1 MTRLRPRTGF
11 AGRIVRSSLLV
22 GLLLASPVAS
32 AAFPDV
38 SAGHESRRA
47 IEYLQQQGILQGYPD
62 GRFLPAGPINRA
74 EFLKVLV
81 AAKVTAGETA
91 PYNSCFPDVIDQW
104 YAPYVCYATAQGWV
118 QGYPDGTFG
127 PERPV
132 AFAEALKMLV
142 NVRGF
147 PPAPED
153 EIRRRGLD
161 PSSWFS
167 PFLTTAL
174 LIDVVSYEQVWG
186 ANAVPLQSP
195 LTRGFVAQLLYR
207 SLMAEAA
214 LRLPISTVG
223 CTLPLESLSIKTF
236 VDVLMPAKTRI
247 FRQEFRGIDAV
258 GTDCVLAA
266 DANPFG
272 RVTAAYDPY
281 FLQPYPEGQSA
292 DSWEASTPL
301 SGGRAVLRG
310 ALATGG
316 FRPEVFL
323 LDAQQGVIRQLPP
336 VFATPGGSQ
345 LSPDGRYVVYVGSVG
360 RTLEALDLS
369 GDGSVVIDAVEK
381 PLTFLVSQGGG
392 QNMAV
397 SQDVFGST
405 TVTYAVYDSSASTAT
420 GYVLREVRTADVG
433 AAFSSEQPLT
443 PPTEEPPT
451 EDPFT
456 PAPEDENPFTDFG
469 DISPEFQ

>member
-1 MTRLRPRTGF
+1 MKRVL
-11 AGRIVRSSLLV
+11 VLL
-22 GLLLASPVAS
+22 GLLLLPLGAS

-47 IEYLQQQGILQGYPD
+47 IEYLQQQGILQGYAD
-62 GRFLPAGPINRA
+62 GRFLPAGSINRA

-91 PYNSCFPDVIDQW
+91 PYNSCFPDVVDQW
-104 YAPYVCYATAQGWV
+104 YAPYVCYASAQGWV

-142 NVRGF
+142 NVRGY
-147 PPAPED
+147 PQAPEE

-186 ANAVPLQSP
+186 TKAVPLQSP

-207 SLMAEAA
+207 SLMAEAL
-214 LRLPISTVG
+214 LRVPIATTG
-223 CTLPLESLSIKTF
+223 CALPLESLRIKTF
-236 VDVLMPAKTRI
+236 VDVLMPAKIKI
-247 FRQEFRGIDAV
+247 FRQEFRAMDAA
-258 GTDCVLAA
+258 GTNCLLAD

-272 RVTAAYDPY
+272 RVTAAFDPY
-281 FLQPYPEGQSA
+281 FLQPYPDGQPT
-292 DSWEASTPL
+292 DSWEATMPL

-310 ALATGG
+310 ALVTGG

-336 VFATPGGSQ
+336 VFATPGGST
-345 LSPDGRYVVYVGSVG
+345 LSPDGRYVVYVGSAG

-369 GDGSVVIDAVEK
+369 GDASVVIDAVES
-381 PLTFLVSQGGG
+381 PLTFLKSEGEAQE
-392 QNMAV
+392 MAV
-397 SQDVFGST
+397 SLDSFGSAS
-405 TVTYAVYDSSASTAT
+405 VTYAVYDSSARTPT
-420 GYVLREVRTADVG
+420 GYVLREVRTVDVG
-433 AAFSSEQPLT
+433 ASFQSDPLS
-443 PPTEEPPT
+443 PPPGEGDPFV
-451 EDPFT
+451 DPFT
-456 PAPEDENPFTDFG
+456 PTPEEDPFDAFG
-469 DISPEFQ
+469 DMSPTLP

>member
-1 MTRLRPRTGF
+1 M
-11 AGRIVRSSLLV
+11 IRSALLV
-22 GLLLASPVAS
+22 GLLLASPMAS

-38 SAGHESRRA
+38 PAGHESRRA
-47 IEYLQQQGILQGYPD
+47 IEYLQREGILQGYPD
-62 GRFLPAGPINRA
+62 GRFLPAGTINRA

-81 AAKVTAGETA
+81 AAKVTAGEIA
-91 PYNSCFPDVIDQW
+91 PYSSCFPDVIDQW
-104 YAPYVCYATAQGWV
+104 YAPSVCYALAQGWV

-167 PFLTTAL
+167 PYLTTAL

-186 ANAVPLQSP
+186 TKAVPLQSS

-214 LRLPISTVG
+214 LRMPLAS
-223 CTLPLESLSIKTF
+223 CTLPVESLEIKTF
-236 VDVLMPAKTRI
+236 VDVLMPAKTKI
-247 FRQEFRGIDAV
+247 FRQELRGIDAV
-258 GTDCVLAA
+258 AGTCMLAA

-281 FLQPYPEGQSA
+281 FLQPYPQGQPKN
-292 DSWEASTPL
+292 SWTAVTPL

-310 ALATGG
+310 ALVTGG

-323 LDAQQGVIRQLPP
+323 LDLQQGVIRQLPP

-345 LSPDGRYVVYVGSVG
+345 LSPDGRYVIYVGSVG

-369 GDGSVVIDAVEK
+369 GDASVVIDAVES
-381 PLTFLVSQGGG
+381 PLTFLMSEGGG
-392 QNMAV
+392 QDMAV

-405 TVTYAVYDSSASTAT
+405 TVTYAVYDSSARTAT

-433 AAFSSEQPLT
+433 AAFAPESPSAPVPEET
-443 PPTEEPPT
+443 PA
-451 EDPFT
+451 DPFAPT
-456 PAPEDENPFTDFG
+456 PEDDNPFTNFG

>member
-1 MTRLRPRTGF
+1 MKRAL
-11 AGRIVRSSLLV
+11 VLL
-22 GLLLASPVAS
+22 GLLLLPLGAS

-81 AAKVTAGETA
+81 AAKVTAGEMLR
-91 PYNSCFPDVIDQW
+91 YNSCFPDVNGQW
-104 YAPYVCYATAQGWV
+104 YAPYVCHAFAQGWV

-142 NVRGF
+142 NVRGY
-147 PPAPED
+147 PQAPVE
-153 EIRRRGLD
+153 EISRRGLD
-161 PSSWFS
+161 PASWFS

-186 ANAVPLQSP
+186 TKAVPLQSS
-195 LTRGFVAQLLYR
+195 LTRGFVAQMLYR
-207 SLMAEAA
+207 SLMAEAQ
-214 LRLPISTVG
+214 LRLPIATAG
-223 CTLPLESLSIKTF
+223 CTLPLRSLRIKTF
-236 VDVLMPAKTRI
+236 VDVLMPGQTRI
-247 FRQEFRGIDAV
+247 FRQELRGIDAT
-258 GTDCVLAA
+258 GASCVLSA

-281 FLQPYPEGQSA
+281 FLQPYPDGQPA
-292 DSWEASTPL
+292 DSWEATMPL

-310 ALATGG
+310 ALVTGG

-345 LSPDGRYVVYVGSVG
+345 LSSDGRFVVYVGSAG

-369 GDGSVVIDAVEK
+369 GDASVVIDAVES
-381 PLTFLVSQGGG
+381 PLTFLKSEGGG
-392 QNMAV
+392 QEMTM
-397 SQDVFGST
+397 SQDVLGGT
-405 TVTYAVYDSSASTAT
+405 TVTYAVYDSSARTAT
-420 GYVLREVRTADVG
+420 GYILREVRTADVD
-433 AAFSSEQPLT
+433 AAFSPEQPFAL
-443 PPTEEPPT
+443 PA
-451 EDPFT
+451 EDPFGPT
-456 PAPEDENPFTDFG
+456 QEDENPFTDFG

>member
-1 MTRLRPRTGF
+1 MIR
-11 AGRIVRSSLLV
+11 ASLLA
-22 GLLLASPVAS
+22 GLLLLPFGAS

-47 IEYLQQQGILQGYPD
+47 IEYLQAQGILQGYPD
-62 GRFLPAGPINRA
+62 GRFLPAGTINRA
-74 EFLKVLV
+74 ELLKVLV

-142 NVRGF
+142 NVRGY
-147 PPAPED
+147 PQAPED

-167 PFLTTAL
+167 PFLTTSL

-186 ANAVPLQSP
+186 TKAVPLQSP

-207 SLMAEAA
+207 SLMAEAL
-214 LRLPISTVG
+214 LRMPIATTG
-223 CTLPLESLSIKTF
+223 CTLPLESLKIKTF

-258 GTDCVLAA
+258 GTDCLLAA

-272 RVTAAYDPY
+272 RVTPAYDPY
-281 FLQPYPEGQSA
+281 FLQPYPDGQPV
-292 DSWEASTPL
+292 DSWEATMPL
-301 SGGRAVLRG
+301 SGGRAVVRG
-310 ALATGG
+310 ALVTGG

-336 VFATPGGSQ
+336 VFATPGGSE

-369 GDGSVVIDAVEK
+369 GDASVVIDAVEA
-381 PLTFLVSQGGG
+381 PLTFLTSERGG
-392 QNMAV
+392 QEMAV

-405 TVTYAVYDSSASTAT
+405 TVTYAVYDSSARTAT
-420 GYVLREVRTADVG
+420 GYTLREVRTADVG
-433 AAFSSEQPLT
+433 AAFGNV
-443 PPTEEPPT
+443 PPEPPPEENPFDDPFAPT
-451 EDPFT
+451 PEEDPF
-456 PAPEDENPFTDFG
+456 AEFG
-469 DISPEFQ
+469 DTSPSMP

>member
-1 MTRLRPRTGF
+1 MTRLCPRTGF
-11 AGRIVRSSLLV
+11 VGRIVRSSLLI
-22 GLLLASPVAS
+22 GLLLLPLGAS

-81 AAKVTAGETA
+81 AAKVSAEEMA
-91 PYNSCFPDVIDQW
+91 RYRSCFPDVNGQW
-104 YAPYVCYATAQGWV
+104 YAPYVCHAFAQGWV

-142 NVRGF
+142 NVRGY
-147 PPAPED
+147 PQAPAE
-153 EIRRRGLD
+153 EISRRGLD
-161 PSSWFS
+161 PASWFS

-186 ANAVPLQSP
+186 TKAVPLQSS
-195 LTRGFVAQLLYR
+195 LTRGFVAQMLYR

-214 LRLPISTVG
+214 LRQPIATAG
-223 CTLPLESLSIKTF
+223 CTLPLKSLRIKTF
-236 VDVLMPAKTRI
+236 VDVLMPAQTRI
-247 FRQEFRGIDAV
+247 FRQELRGIDAV
-258 GTDCVLAA
+258 GTSCVLAT

-272 RVTAAYDPY
+272 RVTPAYDPY
-281 FLQPYPEGQSA
+281 FLQPYPQGQPP
-292 DSWEASTPL
+292 DSWEVTVPL

-310 ALATGG
+310 ALVTGG

-323 LDAQQGVIRQLPP
+323 LDAQQAVIRQLPP
-336 VFATPGGSQ
+336 VFSTPGGSQ

-360 RTLEALDLS
+360 RTLEVLDLS
-369 GDGSVVIDAVEK
+369 GDASVVIDAVES
-381 PLTFLVSQGGG
+381 PLTFMASDGGG
-392 QNMAV
+392 ESMDV
-397 SQDVFGST
+397 SQDAFGGT
-405 TVTYAVYDSSASTAT
+405 TVTYAIYDSSARTAT
-420 GYVLREVRTADVG
+420 GYVVREVRAADVG
-433 AAFSSEQPLT
+433 AAFAPGSPF
-443 PPTEEPPT
+443 EEPAQPVDDNPF
-451 EDPFT
+451 EDPFM
-456 PAPEDENPFTDFG
+456 DFG
-469 DISPEFQ
+469 DMSPTLP